1 MHITIFI
8 IQAYYLSALAVV
20 NCSPPPV
27 PGRITNTDALAKGYL
42 NATAV
47 KNDSCSTAS
56 CDNITEVIYA
66 KNSINASMA
75 DATNDTSTDKTL
87 KGTLLHIRQ

>member
-20 NCSPPPV
+20 NCSPPLV
-27 PGRITNTDALAKGYL
+27 PGGITNTDALTKSYL
-42 NATAV
+42 NATAI
-47 KNDSCSTAS
+47 KNDSCSTAR
-56 CDNITEVIYA
+56 CDNITEDIYA

-75 DATNDTSTDKTL
+75 DATNDIKT
-87 KGTLLHIRQ
+87 